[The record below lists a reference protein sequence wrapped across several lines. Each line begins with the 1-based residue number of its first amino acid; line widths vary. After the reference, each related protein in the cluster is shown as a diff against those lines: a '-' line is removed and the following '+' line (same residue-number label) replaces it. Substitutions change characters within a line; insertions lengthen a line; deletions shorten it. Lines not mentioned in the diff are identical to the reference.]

1 MNEGPGKQSIMALT
15 SAVAQL
21 TQLLTDAAKPEAD
34 VRSCKDDMQAIL
46 KRFSKSEIEGLAKI
60 IAGQQTFLPG
70 YPDTVVMMER
80 K

>member
-1 MNEGPGKQSIMALT
+1 MNEDPEKQSIMALT

-34 VRSCKDDMQAIL
+34 VRRCKDDMQAIL
-46 KRFSKSEIEGLAKI
+46 QRFSKSEIEGLAKI
-60 IAGQQTFLPG
+60 IAGEQTFLPG

-80 K
+80 T

>member
-1 MNEGPGKQSIMALT
+1 MNEGAEKQSVMALT
-15 SAVAQL
+15 SAVAEL
-21 TQLLTDAAKPEAD
+21 TQLLLDVAKPDAD
-34 VRSCKDDMQAIL
+34 VRRCKDDMQAIL

-60 IAGQQTFLPG
+60 IAGEQTFLPG